1 MKNYTAEEKMSEERI
16 INYLRIWSYVYLVI
30 SLIGGLILC
39 AHSMAVIGIISIF
52 FSAMTFILALTF
64 SYMAE
69 NIMGTVE
76 NIVYLRDDIKKI
88 IRILEELK

>member
-1 MKNYTAEEKMSEERI
+1 MSEERI

-39 AHSMAVIGIISIF
+39 TYSMVAIGLISIF

-76 NIVYLRDDIKKI
+76 NIVYLRDDVKKI
-88 IRILEELK
+88 MGILEKIK